1 MYNLKLVI
9 GGNAMAT
16 HSWDNY
22 SLKHAHVHVHVNFWG
37 NCNAVHKMSASI
49 VID

>member
-16 HSWDNY
+16 HSWDSY
-22 SLKHAHVHVHVNFWG
+22 SLKCACTCTCKFLG
-37 NCNAVHKMSASI
+37 YCNVVHKMSASI